1 MYYDIIFK
9 IFYNCMINKAN
20 LYYLHYFFDLIAIY
34 IRMPA
39 APKTMRNDE
48 IKKTEKRREK
58 NAVSHTFLQIVKRF
72 IAAP

>member
-1 MYYDIIFK
+1 
-9 IFYNCMINKAN
+9 MINKAN

-48 IKKTEKRREK
+48 I
-58 NAVSHTFLQIVKRF
+58 IVMRAERF

>member
-9 IFYNCMINKAN
+9 IFFNYMINKAN

-34 IRMPA
+34 IRMAA

-48 IKKTEKRREK
+48 I
-58 NAVSHTFLQIVKRF
+58 IVMRAERF